1 MNEFQEKNKILETDL
16 QEIQKLEYWAKNF
29 KKCLTC

>member
-1 MNEFQEKNKILETDL
+1 MNEFQEKNKILDL